1 MAPVL
6 GVSGAQ
12 RRRRSGQVERRRRT
26 VADYLA
32 IAVLDDIEERRPFHE
47 IVEVEV
53 QVVVLGQ
60 GIEVGQVQAEQV
72 GGRHAPDRGHG
83 EVESA
88 GRPRSRPA
96 KKRQRPF

>member
-1 MAPVL
+1 MA
-6 GVSGAQ
+6 
-12 RRRRSGQVERRRRT
+12 RRGRVWRTRAEEERSGRRRRT

-72 GGRHAPDRGHG
+72 AGRHAPDRGHG

-88 GRPRSRPA
+88 GGHEAGQRRSDRGP
-96 KKRQRPF
+96 